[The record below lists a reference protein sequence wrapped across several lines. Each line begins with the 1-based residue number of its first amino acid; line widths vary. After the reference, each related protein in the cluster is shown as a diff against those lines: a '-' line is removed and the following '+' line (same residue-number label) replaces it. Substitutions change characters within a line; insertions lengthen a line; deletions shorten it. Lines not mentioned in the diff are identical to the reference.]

1 MDHVSKTGTLA
12 QLLPGDIVAVPK
24 ENHCDVVQVPG
35 GEGGSDRSLRLVL
48 QYFFPTCWYGGDDL
62 GNLLT

>member
-1 MDHVSKTGTLA
+1 MDHASKTGTLA

-24 ENHCDVVQVPG
+24 EIPG

-48 QYFFPTCWYGGDDL
+48 QYFFPTFWCGGDDL